1 MCLATRKYI
10 YIDCMSCVNRLI
22 FHLDPYFSRTSTRVL
37 LVWFQIV
44 SKVTFFFSCVISKD
58 AQICQ
63 GDSEIK
69 SCAVVKY
76 SAAPPPTSYALLQE
90 KTDLKLP
97 PANWL
102 RESPQ
107 LGSAGTTIL
116 GSSSKSKPFS
126 RYNYLKNC
134 AVITSF
140 IWVSLCMDWFVYIS
154 HSLLCSKTNDTSDV
168 LQLM

>member
-1 MCLATRKYI
+1 MMFYLVILKDSA
-10 YIDCMSCVNRLI
+10 SCSGN
-22 FHLDPYFSRTSTRVL
+22 
-37 LVWFQIV
+37 
-44 SKVTFFFSCVISKD
+44 
-58 AQICQ
+58 
-63 GDSEIK
+63 SEIK

-102 RESPQ
+102 RENPQ

-126 RYNYLKNC
+126 RCNIVRNTTTADAYCSSVK
-134 AVITSF
+134 
-140 IWVSLCMDWFVYIS
+140 LCWSV
-154 HSLLCSKTNDTSDV
+154 
-168 LQLM
+168 

>member
-1 MCLATRKYI
+1 M
-10 YIDCMSCVNRLI
+10 
-22 FHLDPYFSRTSTRVL
+22 FSFFTLS
-37 LVWFQIV
+37 
-44 SKVTFFFSCVISKD
+44 SYNVTFYFVISKD
-58 AQICQ
+58 APTSQ
-63 GDSEIK
+63 GNSEIK

-126 RYNYLKNC
+126 RYN
-134 AVITSF
+134 S
-140 IWVSLCMDWFVYIS
+140 
-154 HSLLCSKTNDTSDV
+154 
-168 LQLM
+168 

>member
-1 MCLATRKYI
+1 MLTSKSLYI
-10 YIDCMSCVNRLI
+10 SIFSYINNL
-22 FHLDPYFSRTSTRVL
+22 
-37 LVWFQIV
+37 
-44 SKVTFFFSCVISKD
+44 ISKD
-58 AQICQ
+58 APACQ
-63 GDSEIK
+63 GNSEIK

-126 RYNYLKNC
+126 RYNFLQNC
-134 AVITSF
+134 TVIC
-140 IWVSLCMDWFVYIS
+140 L
-154 HSLLCSKTNDTSDV
+154 
-168 LQLM
+168 

>member
-1 MCLATRKYI
+1 M
-10 YIDCMSCVNRLI
+10 
-22 FHLDPYFSRTSTRVL
+22 
-37 LVWFQIV
+37 
-44 SKVTFFFSCVISKD
+44 TFFYFVISKD
-58 AQICQ
+58 APACQ
-63 GDSEIK
+63 GNSEIK

-102 RESPQ
+102 RENPQ

-126 RYNYLKNC
+126 RYSFLKNC
-134 AVITSF
+134 TLILYVHSGVFIFNKTYCELSCSF
-140 IWVSLCMDWFVYIS
+140 IFQNKQYIRYNTVNVTQHHCQS
-154 HSLLCSKTNDTSDV
+154 NR
-168 LQLM
+168 